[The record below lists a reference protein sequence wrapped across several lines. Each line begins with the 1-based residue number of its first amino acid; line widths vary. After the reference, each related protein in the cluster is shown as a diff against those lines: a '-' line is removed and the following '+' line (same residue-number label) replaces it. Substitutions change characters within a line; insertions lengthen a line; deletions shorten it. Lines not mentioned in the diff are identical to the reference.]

1 MDLAINIDLII
12 EINQTANGLYLFSR
26 LVFYT
31 KLYTIEGIHN
41 IVGFVSKLESFC
53 LMIFSI
59 NSKKIFIIEDSCV
72 KDKDRY
78 KEQIM

>member
-1 MDLAINIDLII
+1 MMISQSVRVCQLPMDLAINVD
-12 EINQTANGLYLFSR
+12 SR
-26 LVFYT
+26 LVFYI

-59 NSKKIFIIEDSCV
+59 NPKKNI
-72 KDKDRY
+72 Y
-78 KEQIM
+78 H

>member
-1 MDLAINIDLII
+1 MDLAINVALII

-26 LVFYT
+26 LVFYI

-41 IVGFVSKLESFC
+41 IVRFVSKLESFC

-59 NSKKIFIIEDSCV
+59 NPKKIIYHWRFVC
-72 KDKDRY
+72 
-78 KEQIM
+78 